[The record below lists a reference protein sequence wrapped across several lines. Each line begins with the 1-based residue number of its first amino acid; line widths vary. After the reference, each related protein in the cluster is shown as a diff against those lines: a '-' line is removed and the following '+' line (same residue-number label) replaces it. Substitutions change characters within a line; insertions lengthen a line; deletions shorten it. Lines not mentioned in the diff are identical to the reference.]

1 MYNEQQA
8 FLFTWY
14 VIEIQVSRI
23 QKDSAMWVDWEFHDS
38 KILKMPK
45 INKEYTQKPNWLYL
59 DGDTYI
65 YIGNYWLQDKNK
77 E

>member
-1 MYNEQQA
+1 
-8 FLFTWY
+8 
-14 VIEIQVSRI
+14 
-23 QKDSAMWVDWEFHDS
+23 MWVDWEFHDS

-45 INKEYTQKPNWLYL
+45 INEEYTRKPNWLYL

-65 YIGNYWLQDKNK
+65 YIGNYLLQDKNK

>member
-1 MYNEQQA
+1 MYNKQQT

-14 VIEIQVSRI
+14 FIEILVSWI
-23 QKDSAMWVDWEFHDS
+23 QKDSTMWVDWEFHDS

-45 INKEYTQKPNWLYL
+45 INEEYTRKPNWLYL

-65 YIGNYWLQDKNK
+65 YIGNYLLQDKNK